1 MALRHLQLVGALVGF
16 LIAVPH
22 GAAQDKIRLGLLPF
36 SESLPAVIADKQGYF
51 KAQGLDVE
59 ISRVQSGAQAV
70 PVLQA
75 GKLDI
80 VLSNTV
86 TTLQAMEAGLDATI
100 VAPGAA

>member
-1 MALRHLQLVGALVGF
+1 MALHRLRLAGAVMAC
-16 LIAVPH
+16 LIAVSH
-22 GAAQDKIRLGLLPF
+22 AAAQDKIRLGLPPF

-59 ISRVQSGAQAV
+59 ITRVQSGAQAV

-86 TTLQAMEAGLDATI
+86 TTLQAMEAGVDATI
-100 VAPGAA
+100 V